1 MAGTDDK
8 PNTTDAAARI
18 DPTRA
23 LQRLLPAFTA
33 HAAAARLTTAVQSN
47 ECRLWCNG
55 DLLPPQYIATALRLI
70 AISDV
75 DGRWRG
81 EIVSAVREAW
91 EPISYVFV
99 LDEAEVATL
108 LPTAPAK
115 LRSGSL
121 APADSSP
128 SLPPSPPTPPSATNY
143 RLCRRQGAQGREAE
157 ETKGLAF

>member
-108 LPTAPAK
+108 LPTAPQSCALVVSP
-115 LRSGSL
+115 LRIVRHRCRHRHPRL
-121 APADSSP
+121 RPPRIPA
-128 SLPPSPPTPPSATNY
+128 LPPPRCP
-143 RLCRRQGAQGREAE
+143 R
-157 ETKGLAF
+157 